1 MYVLFV
7 QTLAAYCH
15 HTATMIADSA
25 SFSYPCLQQG
35 QSLNRELLNA
45 LVTKVNK
52 KIKYFIH
59 LHMQIIASIMIISMH
74 ITYRSCHPVDWI
86 KIMLCLSC

>member
-25 SFSYPCLQQG
+25 SSSYPCLQQG

-52 KIKYFIH
+52 KMLYMQSIVPIH
-59 LHMQIIASIMIISMH
+59 YIIARTQCGYCIMVIFML
-74 ITYRSCHPVDWI
+74 PVDLVI
-86 KIMLCLSC
+86 PSTGS